1 MFYIY
6 FLKIRIKVETNAM
19 ILLNMTKPLV
29 GGHLFIHLTDSFKR
43 LINSELTVLMNG
55 PLNHW
60 LTRFVQKG
68 GFIQNWLSLWMGHW
82 IIDSLDSFKKVDSFR
97 IDFPYEWATESL
109 SHSIRSKRW
118 IHSELTFLMNGPL
131 NHWLTRFVQKGG
143 FIQNWLSL
151 WMGHWII
158 DSLDS
163 FKKVDSF
170 SNETPLCVVLRHTTV
185 LLWLWSQLFSSAKFS
200 KNSQYFV

>member
-1 MFYIY
+1 
-6 FLKIRIKVETNAM
+6 M

-82 IIDSLDSFKKVDSFR
+82 IIDL
-97 IDFPYEWATESL
+97 
-109 SHSIRSKRW
+109 
-118 IHSELTFLMNGPL
+118 
-131 NHWLTRFVQKGG
+131 
-143 FIQNWLSL
+143 
-151 WMGHWII
+151 
-158 DSLDS
+158 LDS

-170 SNETPLCVVLRHTTV
+170 SNETPLCVALHN
-185 LLWLWSQLFSSAKFS
+185 SSAVALIGTIFIGEILQKQSIFCLKS
-200 KNSQYFV
+200 KSPNLNFLFIGILLDKISVTFRVVRYEILTVW